1 MCVYTVDGCGWWM
14 MRIIVLQGCG
24 DFTPLWSMCKM
35 CIVIGMGYT
44 YYIHGNHPI
53 DQFHPLAFYITL
65 AWFGSARAQTV
76 QHKITTTRHQHPS
89 NDHTSLH
96 KYRKELYMSMCELV
110 CRELPLRVWVCVYIY
125 VCVCSSRKFVFFRSI
140 MLATG
145 LRV

>member
-53 DQFHPLAFYITL
+53 DQFHPLAYNIGLVWLSKSTDC
-65 AWFGSARAQTV
+65 AAQNYDDKASTSE
-76 QHKITTTRHQHPS
+76 QRSHKLT
-89 NDHTSLH
+89 
-96 KYRKELYMSMCELV
+96 
-110 CRELPLRVWVCVYIY
+110 
-125 VCVCSSRKFVFFRSI
+125 
-140 MLATG
+140 
-145 LRV
+145 